1 MAIWVDIRSLS
12 IGEAL
17 MTTASLL
24 GLAAARRAGRPVG
37 ITSVCSAHPMVIAAA
52 LALARIEGKSALIEA
67 TCNQVNQNGG
77 YTGMRPADFRR
88 LVERIAAD
96 EGFDRGQ
103 LILGGDHLGPNP
115 WKDQPS
121 RIAMNKACEM
131 IAAYAAAGF
140 KKLHLDASMS
150 CADDP
155 VPLSDATIAERATRL
170 AGVAERNVAGELPVY
185 VIGTEVPVPGGA
197 MEVVEHLKVTTA
209 RSAREIAAL
218 HKDAFARAGI
228 GGAFDRVVGL
238 VVQPGVEFGNENV
251 VAYDPAGARELV
263 GVLDQLPM
271 LFEAHSTDYQTPA
284 ALAGLVR
291 DGFAI
296 LKVGPGL
303 TFALR
308 EALYGLDSIADHLFG
323 PREETLRETME
334 RVMLANPKH
343 WESYYPGDAAHQ
355 KLQRHYSYSDRIR
368 YYWADEAADAAVS
381 RLLDLFGNDPI
392 PGPLISQF
400 LGNCYADVMAGKIV
414 PTARELVRASISK
427 VLKIYSSAC
436 EEPFSAA

>member
-1 MAIWVDIRSLS
+1 
-12 IGEAL
+12 

-52 LALARIEGKSALIEA
+52 LALGRVQGKSVLIEA
-67 TCNQVNQNGG
+67 TCNQVNQMGG
-77 YTGMRPADFRR
+77 YTGMQPADFRQF
-88 LVERIAAD
+88 VERIAAD
-96 EGFDRGQ
+96 EGFDLGQ

-115 WKDQPS
+115 WKDQPAN
-121 RIAMNKACEM
+121 IAMDKACEM

-140 KKLHLDASMS
+140 TKLHLDASMP
-150 CADDP
+150 CGDDP
-155 VPLSDATIAERATRL
+155 VPLPDAIIAERATRL
-170 AGVAERNVAGELPVY
+170 ASVAERSVAGELPVY

-197 MEVVEHLKVTTA
+197 LETVEHLRVTTA
-209 RSAREIAAL
+209 GSASEVVAIHKAA
-218 HKDAFARAGI
+218 FERAGI

-251 VAYDPAGARELV
+251 VPYDPTGARELV
-263 GVLDQLPM
+263 AVLDQLPM
-271 LFEAHSTDYQTPA
+271 LFEAHSTDYQTPQ
-284 ALAGLVR
+284 ALAALVR

-308 EALYGLDSIADHLFG
+308 EALYGLDCIADHLFG
-323 PREETLRETME
+323 PRQETLRGVME

-343 WESYYPGDAAHQ
+343 WESYYPGDAGHQ

-368 YYWADEAADAAVS
+368 YYWTDEAAEAAVS
-381 RLLDLFGNDPI
+381 GLLELFGNDPI

-400 LGNCYADVMAGKIV
+400 LGNCYPDVMAGKIV
-414 PTARELVRASISK
+414 PTARNLVRGSISK
-427 VLKIYSSAC
+427 VLEIYSSAC
-436 EEPFSAA
+436 EGPFSVG